1 MTEQTAA
8 EQKAAA
14 EKAASEKAVDTSNQK
29 KYDGGPIPKVA
40 KN

>member
-1 MTEQTAA
+1 MTEQTA

-14 EKAASEKAVDTSNQK
+14 EKAASEKAPDTGNQK